1 VEVSGANS
9 PYSDDDALVASVIRG
24 LTDMGLLESARRV
37 TATRVI
43 RVPLGYPVPTHERS
57 AIVETARQWLRECH
71 IETVGRFGEW
81 AYINSDEALH
91 RGMRAGAAI
100 REGN

>member
-1 VEVSGANS
+1 
-9 PYSDDDALVASVIRG
+9 
-24 LTDMGLLESARRV
+24 MGILEAARRI

-43 RVPLGYPVPTHERS
+43 RVPLGYPSPTHERS
-57 AIVETARQWLRECH
+57 AIVDAARAWLRERR

-91 RGMRAGAAI
+91 RGLRVGAQV
-100 REGN
+100 REGH